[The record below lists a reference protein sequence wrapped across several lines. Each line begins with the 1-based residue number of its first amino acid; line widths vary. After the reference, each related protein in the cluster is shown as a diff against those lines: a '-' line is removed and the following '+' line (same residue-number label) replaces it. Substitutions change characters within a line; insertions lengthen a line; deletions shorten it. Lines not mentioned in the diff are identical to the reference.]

1 MLDLAVFQRD
11 AERFNSAITREHYL
25 HGAGLKPTLDVTPIY
40 DTHVHLFQVDTYQEL
55 REIDEPSLDD
65 KQRRFMLDFVAGG
78 VMGNQVKQLSEKIA
92 AVESAAA
99 IEWDGEA
106 VAYRTTPVR
115 WTNEPD
121 AERRRELWKRWVD
134 ETDKHN
140 RLYIDR
146 EEASQELARE
156 LDFPDYVTMFDT
168 LRELDLAGLSARL
181 EKFLAETANLYESA
195 LRQVLADAGVDAGD
209 AAKCDLAWAFRAP
222 RYDEHFPRDGLIA
235 MLYQTLLDL
244 GLRLEDQTS
253 IKLDTDARPTKSP
266 RAFCAP
272 VVIPTDVRLVI
283 MPRGGFSDYETLL
296 HEAGHAEHFANMDPS
311 LPFAFKWL
319 GDDSVTES
327 FAFQLQYL
335 TTDRAWL
342 RHRLGFNESSDYLT
356 LSLFQKL
363 YMLRRYAVKILY
375 EQQLHRAS
383 DVEAMA
389 EYYADFFTHHLLV
402 NYAPE
407 EFLTD
412 VDSGFYSA
420 QYMRAWTLEAL
431 FRDFLRKE
439 YDEEWF
445 RHPRAGAFLR
455 DRWREG
461 QRYTAD
467 ELARFLGFDGLEM
480 GPLVR
485 EIEAGLSQ

>member
-1 MLDLAVFQRD
+1 MLDLAVFARD
-11 AERFNSAITREHYL
+11 AERFNSALTLEHYL
-25 HGAGLKPTLDVTPIY
+25 HGAGLKSTLDTTPIY
-40 DTHVHLFQVDTYQEL
+40 DTFTHLFQADTYQEL
-55 REIDEPSLDD
+55 SELDDPSLDD
-65 KQRRFMLDFVAGG
+65 KQRRFMLDFIAGG
-78 VMGNQVKQLSEKIA
+78 VLGNQVKALSEKIA
-92 AVESAAA
+92 EIESSAV
-99 IEWDGEA
+99 IEWDGEP

-121 AERRRELWKRWVD
+121 PERRRELWQRWL
-134 ETDKHN
+134 EATGQHN
-140 RLYIDR
+140 RLYVDR
-146 EEASQELARE
+146 EEATRDLAPELGFA
-156 LDFPDYVTMFDT
+156 DYVTMWDT
-168 LRELDLAGLSARL
+168 LRGLDLAGLSARL
-181 EKFLAETANLYESA
+181 ERFLADTANLYESA
-195 LRQVLADAGVDAGD
+195 LRQVLGDADVDPAD

-222 RYDEHFPRDGLIA
+222 RFDAYFPRDGLLS

-253 IKLDTDARPTKSP
+253 IRLDTEARPTKSP

-272 VVIPTDVRLVI
+272 VIIPTDVRLVI

-296 HEAGHAEHFANMDPS
+296 HEAGHAEHFANMDPG

-342 RHRLGFNESSDYLT
+342 RHRLAFNESADYLT

-375 EQQLHRAS
+375 EQELHRAS
-383 DVEAMA
+383 DVESMA
-389 EYYADFFTHHLLV
+389 EYYSDFFSHHLLV
-402 NYAPE
+402 HYAPE
-407 EFLTD
+407 EFLSD
-412 VDSGFYSA
+412 VDSAFYSA

-431 FRDFLRKE
+431 FRDFLRRE

-445 RHPRAGAFLR
+445 RHPRAGAFMR

-467 ELARFLGFDGLEM
+467 ELARFLGFDGLDM
-480 GPLVR
+480 TPLVA
-485 EIEAGLSQ
+485 EIRTGLGE